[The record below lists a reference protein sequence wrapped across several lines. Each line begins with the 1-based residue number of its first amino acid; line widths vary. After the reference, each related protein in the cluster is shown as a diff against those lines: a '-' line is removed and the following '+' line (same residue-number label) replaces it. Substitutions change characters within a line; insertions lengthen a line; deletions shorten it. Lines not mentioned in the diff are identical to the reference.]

1 MSDEITAL
9 QAELAE
15 AAAADKSSRE
25 SKKVLHFSTKTPEAK
40 LVTSTISEHIIEM
53 DRMRREHVPLAQR
66 IEKAIS
72 VYNYIMAN
80 PNAFAAIPKLRD
92 SCIGKAHE
100 FMESKFAHYREE
112 EGFDAAR
119 TRLRTAMRSFLDWTA
134 DVLPHN
140 VHYKP

>member
-9 QAELAE
+9 QAELA
-15 AAAADKSSRE
+15 AAAADKSNQK
-25 SKKVLHFSTKTPEAK
+25 SKEALHFSTKTPEAK
-40 LVTSTISEHIIEM
+40 LVTVTINDDIAAM
-53 DRMRREHVPLAQR
+53 DRMRRERAPFAQR
-66 IEKAIS
+66 IEKAIN

-80 PNAFAAIPKLRD
+80 PNVFAAIPKLRN

-100 FMESKFAHYREE
+100 FMESEFAHYREQD
-112 EGFDAAR
+112 GFDAAR
-119 TRLRTAMRSFLDWTA
+119 ARLRTVMRSFLDWTA